1 MSRGN
6 LQWKFSL
13 RKDGLI
19 PLWGSAPIFIEW
31 ADNSKHVSQ
40 DMGDEGL
47 KFEHLHIDTPHKNAL
62 QNLLWTLDF
71 TDARISIS
79 QNKDTCLTATY
90 KLKNGKKVS
99 INQRDVR
106 N

>member
-1 MSRGN
+1 MSRDN

-13 RKDGLI
+13 REDGLI

-31 ADNSKHVSQ
+31 EGNSKHVSRNMR
-40 DMGDEGL
+40 DDGL

-71 TDARISIS
+71 KDERISIS
-79 QNKDTCLTATY
+79 KSKDTCLTASY
-90 KLKNGKKVS
+90 KLKNGKMVS